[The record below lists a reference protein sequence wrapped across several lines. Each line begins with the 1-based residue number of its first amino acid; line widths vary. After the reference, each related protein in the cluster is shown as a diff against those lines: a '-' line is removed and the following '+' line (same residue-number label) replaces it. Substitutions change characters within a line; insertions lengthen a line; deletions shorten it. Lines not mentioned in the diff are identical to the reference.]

1 MSAITGKRHWA
12 NSANWCRSEA
22 LKRRYSS
29 VKQLDFLPR
38 IESLRGIAALAVVGY
53 HVNGQLSALPAHGWF
68 DGFASRLIT
77 AFSNGIGAVVTFFV
91 LSGFVLARS
100 LDADSDPVRF
110 FRNRLFRLFPAAIAV
125 VALLTLLYWQFGL
138 FVGYKASFD
147 PLNIVLNLLLIRSD
161 INGVM
166 WSMTVE
172 CVATPLILVSVWL
185 FRRYGEAV
193 LWGLV
198 AFLFGLSFWGSY
210 VHLLGGFT
218 NLAPFYAFVVGVL
231 IHFRGVRPTTLVSS
245 GLVNATAIAAIA
257 IFSFGG
263 ASKQTALILA
273 LECLSAAILIML
285 IAWCQDMVLFK
296 PLDFKLVRFYGR
308 ISYSFYLL
316 HPLGMLFAFRAVDPR
331 TFHAW
336 GMPLSLTMLFA
347 TLIAILFTTP
357 AAYLTWRFIE
367 TPFISLGR
375 TFGEQRKL
383 QAAS

>member
-38 IESLRGIAALAVVGY
+38 IESLRGIAALVVVGY

-110 FRNRLFRLFPAAIAV
+110 FRNRLFRLFPAAMTV

-231 IHFRGVRPTTLVSS
+231 IHFQGVRPTTLVSS
-245 GLVNATAIAAIA
+245 RLVNATAIAAIA

-285 IAWCQDMVLFK
+285 IAWRQDMILFK
-296 PLDFKLVRFYGR
+296 PLDFQVGAILRPDF
-308 ISYSFYLL
+308 LQL
-316 HPLGMLFAFRAVDPR
+316 LFAAPTGYAVCFSRRRSANISCVGDASILDDAFRHAYCDPVYDSGRLFDLAVYRDAVHQPGKNV
-331 TFHAW
+331 W
-336 GMPLSLTMLFA
+336 
-347 TLIAILFTTP
+347 
-357 AAYLTWRFIE
+357 
-367 TPFISLGR
+367 
-375 TFGEQRKL
+375 
-383 QAAS
+383 